1 MMEQRIFFSV
11 GEPSGDLHG
20 ANLIRSL
27 RTLAPSLQ
35 SVGFGGPQMA
45 NAGCKL
51 DCDMTDLA
59 VMGLWK
65 VMANYGEFRRRLK
78 QVRLALEQ
86 HQPRAVVLIDY
97 PGFNW
102 WVARHAKDLGIPVY
116 YYGVPQMWGWA
127 PWRVRKLRQL
137 VDHVLCKLPFEPPW
151 FQTHG
156 VKATY
161 VGHPYFDEL
170 YDRTLDR
177 KFIAAMQQDGLPLV
191 TLLPG
196 SRDQE
201 VRASLPVM
209 VNAVREI
216 SKALPSVRF
225 ACASFR
231 ENQADLARVAFAE
244 SGLSVEIYVQRTKDL
259 IESAT
264 CCIACSGSVSLELL
278 YHQKPTVILY
288 RIPPTAYL
296 LQEMIRTA
304 RYFTLVNLL
313 AAPSIS
319 RRPFEGISAEERDAL
334 PMPEFLLVRTKGN
347 EIATLITSWLNDSAE
362 YQRRVGILADLK
374 DRFAAP
380 GASQRAAQYIVE
392 SLGALS
398 ISPPSPHWSQ
408 RATIH
413 NREVR

>member
-1 MMEQRIFFSV
+1 MEQRIFFSV

-27 RTLAPSLQ
+27 QTLAPSLLP
-35 SVGFGGPQMA
+35 VGFGGPQMA
-45 NAGCKL
+45 RAGCKL

-59 VMGLWK
+59 VMGLWN
-65 VMANYGEFRRRLK
+65 VISNYGEFRRRLERA
-78 QVRLALEQ
+78 RLALEQ
-86 HQPRAVVLIDY
+86 HRPRAVILIDY

-102 WVARHAKDLGIPVY
+102 WVARHAKELGIPVY

-127 PWRVRKLRQL
+127 PWRVGKLRRL

-151 FQTHG
+151 FQARG

-170 YDRTLDR
+170 HARTLDR
-177 KFIAAMQQDGLPLV
+177 EFIAALQDHDAPLV
-191 TLLPG
+191 VLLPG

-201 VRASLPVM
+201 VRASVPVM
-209 VNAVREI
+209 INAVREI
-216 SKALPSVRF
+216 SARVPSARF

-231 ENQADLARVAFAE
+231 DNQADLARAAFAE
-244 SGLSVEIYVQRTKDL
+244 NKLSVEVYTQRTKEL

-278 YHQKPTVILY
+278 YHKKPSVILY
-288 RIPPTAYL
+288 RITPSAFL
-296 LQEMIRTA
+296 LQEIVRTA
-304 RYFTLVNLL
+304 RYITLVNLL

-319 RRPFEGISAEERDAL
+319 RRPFESITAAERDAL
-334 PMPEFLLVRTKGN
+334 PLPEFLVVNTRGEGIGN
-347 EIATLITSWLNDSAE
+347 LISCWLKDRVE
-362 YQRRVGILADLK
+362 YDRRVAVLADLK
-374 DRFAAP
+374 DRFATS

-392 SLGALS
+392 SLGAMS

-413 NREVR
+413 SKEFR